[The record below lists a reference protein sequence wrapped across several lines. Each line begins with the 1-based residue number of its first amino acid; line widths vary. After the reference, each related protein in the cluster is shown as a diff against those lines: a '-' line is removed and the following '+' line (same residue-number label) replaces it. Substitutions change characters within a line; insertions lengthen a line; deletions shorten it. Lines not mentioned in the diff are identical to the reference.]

1 MSLDVRGLFECVKSH
16 IKRILCH
23 FACEGSRS
31 SDLGDISSSAVSSGV
46 TVYSPWHF
54 RTCE

>member
-1 MSLDVRGLFECVKSH
+1 VSLDVRGLFECVKSH